1 MFGNIHDL
9 SSLTWKPFE
18 YRATSSYQYI
28 ITPVSWKLNELMPS
42 YRKILVYVG
51 SLKEE
56 KTSLRLFQKAAG
68 ESRALRSRFSR
79 RAMAAMEAASAMVAT
94 MAYSHWRPIESMIK
108 PELKLV
114 TIDTQMSPKTWK
126 LWSSVSTCGCTF
138 IFCTVIPSMATADAR
153 MSIQRA
159 HGVSRDQPRGVFFF
173 QIATQQSAILN
184 RGHGGHGEGA
194 HTIVPYDR
202 VHSGPHAQGEYGVAH
217 CVRNR
222 RDQSVRGGANRAPQ
236 DQVRLEVISK

>member
-1 MFGNIHDL
+1 MFGNIHEL

-159 HGVSRDQPRGVFFF
+159 HGVSHLARGLFFSDSDAIAIDFEPWARRARGRGSYHRSIRPRSFRPTCTG
-173 QIATQQSAILN
+173 
-184 RGHGGHGEGA
+184 
-194 HTIVPYDR
+194 
-202 VHSGPHAQGEYGVAH
+202 
-217 CVRNR
+217 
-222 RDQSVRGGANRAPQ
+222 
-236 DQVRLEVISK
+236 